1 MKRVLL
7 TRYPRTRVNPV
18 ANIIIKN
25 NLLAV
30 TLILTAL
37 PADLKVSRNLVESVG
52 YTIGQYL
59 GAGIER
65 PEVSSCFYQA
75 ERWILTAVN
84 VARSHRNPL
93 CVHHTSR
100 IPATSSLPS
109 RPQFST
115 SSLASAATRYSPSTP
130 SYDNLHLR

>member
-75 ERWILTAVN
+75 SREVDTNGGERSSVSPQSIVRPPYFPHPCDFFPPLSAPILHQLLRQCCNTLL
-84 VARSHRNPL
+84 S
-93 CVHHTSR
+93 
-100 IPATSSLPS
+100 IYSL
-109 RPQFST
+109 
-115 SSLASAATRYSPSTP
+115 L
-130 SYDNLHLR
+130 